1 MLLHGGNITKRKEK
15 MTKELELAE
24 VKSAYEKE
32 IAAFV
37 AKGGKIKHHTMD
49 KEKIKKAVAKFQK
62 QFKIMKKIEIE
73 KDIEDELERKK
84 NADAQEAREE
94 AEVMNKYVTM
104 LQKERSVN
112 LWAEAKKVNMFP
124 PPVDGKKTMTGKP
137 QNNAKINPKEKGL

>member
-1 MLLHGGNITKRKEK
+1 MQLHGGNITKRKGK
-15 MTKELELAE
+15 MTKEMELAE

-37 AKGGKIKHHTMD
+37 AKGGKVKKHTMD
-49 KEKIKKAVAKFQK
+49 RKTIEKAVAKFQK

-84 NADAQEAREE
+84 NAEAQEAREE

-137 QNNAKINPKEKGL
+137 QNKAKINPTEKGL